1 MANITELLNKNLEPI
16 FQKLGKIS
24 LNKETILGA
33 AFKDNEIQIIELVFK
48 KNAWQVKDF
57 TYQQIAGI
65 GKDQD
70 IYSASTYLSDQ
81 IKNCLDDIDTKT
93 KDVAITLGRLSSTI
107 YNLQIPLMDPKDL
120 AETVSLGGFWEQFD
134 ETPESLEDHETSY
147 QIISSNEEL
156 GVMNVTLVT
165 VEKKLIEAYVNIF
178 RLAGL
183 NPVIIDINPTSQI
196 NALFSSLGKEGFESP
211 VALFNYSKDNSYLTV
226 ASNKGLAITDI
237 NIVEAD
243 QVLLDTIEEVE
254 DVTTEFWD
262 EIFERL
268 ASQIKQGLI
277 EFETQYECDP
287 ISLIHVVT
295 DKSQTKNLFVGLE
308 KQLGEVVVKLYDPEE
323 SITFGDDEKKYLD
336 SLPNKSKAINCIGA
350 GVRRLN
356 PYNVLNEKEMYGLNL
371 MPRAEQLKINRKA
384 NSFSKYCF
392 SLSAIIFLIGSIHL
406 ISANLFTILDN
417 SSKIAKYSGIVEDV
431 QSKERLIQAY
441 QGKSSKL
448 GTQVTRS
455 KYFGENKKTTTELVA
470 SLAKNVPANVRL
482 TKFEINEKRNV
493 MIDGVSKDDQSVI
506 QMINAFTGSGIVRDA
521 KLETI
526 ENFTDQDR
534 KQLYTE
540 PGKPAPKALPKE
552 DITKKFS
559 ATLAMAPIEGETFD
573 NFKVLDK
580 ILKKKK

>member
-392 SLSAIIFLIGSIHL
+392 TLSAIIFLIGSIHL

-417 SSKIAKYSGIVEDV
+417 SSKIAKYAGIVEDV

>member
-183 NPVIIDINPTSQI
+183 NPVIIDINPASQI

-226 ASNKGLAITDI
+226 ASNKGLTITDI

-268 ASQIKQGLI
+268 SSQIKQGLI

-308 KQLGEVVVKLYDPEE
+308 KQLGEVVLKLYDPEE
-323 SITFGDDEKKYLD
+323 SITFGDNEKKYLD

-392 SLSAIIFLIGSIHL
+392 TLSAIIFLIGSIHL
-406 ISANLFTILDN
+406 ISANLFAILDN
-417 SSKIAKYSGIVEDV
+417 SSKIAKYAGIVEDV

-526 ENFTDQDR
+526 ENFTEQDR

-540 PGKPAPKALPKE
+540 PSKPTPKALPKE

-559 ATLAMAPIEGETFD
+559 ATLAITPIEGDTFD
-573 NFKVLDK
+573 NFKVLDI

>member
-81 IKNCLDDIDTKT
+81 IKNCLDGIDTKT

-323 SITFGDDEKKYLD
+323 SIAFGDDEKKYLD

-392 SLSAIIFLIGSIHL
+392 TLSAIIFLIGLIHL
-406 ISANLFTILDN
+406 ISANLFAILDN
-417 SSKIAKYSGIVEDV
+417 SSKIAKYAGIVEDV

-448 GTQVTRS
+448 GTQVARS

-521 KLETI
+521 KLEAI
-526 ENFTDQDR
+526 ENFTEQDR

>member
-24 LNKETILGA
+24 LNNESILGA
-33 AFKDNEIQIIELVFK
+33 AFKDNEIQIIELVYK
-48 KNAWQVKDF
+48 KNTWQVKDY

-81 IKNCLDDIDTKT
+81 VKNCLDSIDTKT

-165 VEKKLIEAYVNIF
+165 IEKKLIEAYVNIF

-183 NPVIIDINPTSQI
+183 NPIIIDINPTSQI
-196 NALFSSLGKEGFESP
+196 NALYSSLGKEGFESP

-226 ASNKGLAITDI
+226 ASNKGLTITDI

-323 SITFGDDEKKYLD
+323 SITFGNDEKKYLD
-336 SLPNKSKAINCIGA
+336 SLPSKSKIINCIGA

-356 PYNVLNEKEMYGLNL
+356 SYNVLNEKEMYSLNL

-392 SLSAIIFLIGSIHL
+392 TLSAIIFLIGSIHL
-406 ISANLFTILDN
+406 ISVNLLTILDN
-417 SSKIAKYSGIVEDV
+417 SSKIAKYAGIVQDV
-431 QSKERLIQAY
+431 ESKERLIQAY
-441 QGKSSKL
+441 QGKSGKL
-448 GTQVTRS
+448 SSQVTRS

-470 SLAKNVPANVRL
+470 SLAKNIPANVRL

-506 QMINAFTGSGIVRDA
+506 QMINGFTESGIIKDA

-526 ENFTDQDR
+526 TNFTEQDR
-534 KQLYTE
+534 AQLYTE

-559 ATLAMAPIEGETFD
+559 ATLAMTPIEGETFD
-573 NFKVLDK
+573 NFMVLDK
-580 ILKKKK
+580 ILKKKR

>member
-183 NPVIIDINPTSQI
+183 NPVIIDINPASQI

-226 ASNKGLAITDI
+226 ASNKGLTITDI

-268 ASQIKQGLI
+268 SSQIKQGLI
-277 EFETQYECDP
+277 EFETQYECNP

-308 KQLGEVVVKLYDPEE
+308 KQLGEVVLKLYDPEE

-392 SLSAIIFLIGSIHL
+392 TLSAIIFLIGSIHL
-406 ISANLFTILDN
+406 ISANLFAILDN
-417 SSKIAKYSGIVEDV
+417 SSKIAKYAGIVEDV

-448 GTQVTRS
+448 GTQVARS

-482 TKFEINEKRNV
+482 TKFEINEKKNV
-493 MIDGVSKDDQSVI
+493 MINGVSKDDQSVI

-559 ATLAMAPIEGETFD
+559 ATLAITPIEGETFD
-573 NFKVLDK
+573 NFKVLDI

>member
-183 NPVIIDINPTSQI
+183 NPVIIDINPASQI

-226 ASNKGLAITDI
+226 ASNKGLTITDI

-268 ASQIKQGLI
+268 SSQIKQGLI
-277 EFETQYECDP
+277 EFETQYECNP

-295 DKSQTKNLFVGLE
+295 DKSQTKNLFVCLD
-308 KQLGEVVVKLYDPEE
+308 KQLGEVVLKLYDPEE

-392 SLSAIIFLIGSIHL
+392 TLSAIIFLIGSIHL
-406 ISANLFTILDN
+406 ISANLFAILDN
-417 SSKIAKYSGIVEDV
+417 SSKIAKYAGIVEDV

-559 ATLAMAPIEGETFD
+559 ATLAITPIEGETFD
-573 NFKVLDK
+573 NFKVLDI

>member
-81 IKNCLDDIDTKT
+81 INNCLDDIDTKT

-392 SLSAIIFLIGSIHL
+392 TLSAIIFLIGSIHL

-417 SSKIAKYSGIVEDV
+417 SSKIAKYAGIVEDV

>member
-70 IYSASTYLSDQ
+70 IYSASTYLGDQ

-183 NPVIIDINPTSQI
+183 NPVIIDINPASQI

-226 ASNKGLAITDI
+226 ASNKGLTITDI

-268 ASQIKQGLI
+268 ALQIKQGLI

-308 KQLGEVVVKLYDPEE
+308 KQLGEVVLKLYDPEE

-392 SLSAIIFLIGSIHL
+392 TLSAIIFLIGSIHL
-406 ISANLFTILDN
+406 ISANLFAILDN
-417 SSKIAKYSGIVEDV
+417 SSKIAKYAGIVEDV

-448 GTQVTRS
+448 GTQVARS
-455 KYFGENKKTTTELVA
+455 KYFG
-470 SLAKNVPANVRL
+470 
-482 TKFEINEKRNV
+482 
-493 MIDGVSKDDQSVI
+493 
-506 QMINAFTGSGIVRDA
+506 
-521 KLETI
+521 
-526 ENFTDQDR
+526 
-534 KQLYTE
+534 
-540 PGKPAPKALPKE
+540 
-552 DITKKFS
+552 
-559 ATLAMAPIEGETFD
+559 
-573 NFKVLDK
+573 
-580 ILKKKK
+580 